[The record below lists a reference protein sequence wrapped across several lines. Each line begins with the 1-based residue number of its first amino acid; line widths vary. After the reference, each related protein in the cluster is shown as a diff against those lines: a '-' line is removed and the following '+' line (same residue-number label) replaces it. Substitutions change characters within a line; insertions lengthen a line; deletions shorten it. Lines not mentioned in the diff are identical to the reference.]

1 MKQVKHIKRIEKR
14 CRLPP
19 AIDYNSYTLDGR
31 ELVEHI
37 LMCTLFIIL
46 ISRLFYDSYAAFVL
60 AVPYAA
66 LTLNGKKQKLC
77 IKRKKRLETE
87 FKEIILIV
95 SSNIQAGYSIENAFK
110 EAQHEITALFGE
122 NSLMLAELKLMHR
135 RLGNNEQLE
144 DILEDLAKR
153 SGVDDIKDFADIF
166 QIAKRSGGNI
176 RGIIANTAS
185 IISGK
190 QEVRREIETVISE
203 KKLEQQIM
211 RYIPFI
217 IMIYISLTSEDY
229 FESLYHN
236 ILGWVVMTA
245 GLAVYFAACRIAD
258 KILEINI

>member
-19 AIDYNSYTLDGR
+19 AIDYNSYTLDGK

-87 FKEIILIV
+87 FKEMILIV

-122 NSLMLAELKLMHR
+122 NSLMLAELK
-135 RLGNNEQLE
+135 LE

-236 ILGWVVMTA
+236 SLGWVVMTA